1 MDDLTTLTYE
11 SGDRVARI
19 TLDRPERGNGIVPR
33 MPAEIAACVERANL
47 DPAVHAI
54 ALAGNGSGFC
64 GGYDLVASAERMS
77 EAAGGGGTGQ
87 PSGGTGQPGGAAPPP
102 GRAPT
107 DPPPGPRRSG
117 SPTDP
122 SDSPPPDPTT
132 DPFAPPPPGRTT
144 DPSNPPPPG
153 APTDPFAPPP
163 PGAPTDPATIAANH
177 APESNWDPVTDFQFM
192 WRNVRGF
199 MSLFHSE
206 KPVLC
211 KVHGYCVAGGTDMA
225 LCSDLL
231 VVADDAK
238 IGYPPARVWGSPTTA
253 LWAAR
258 VGPMRAKRLLLTGDS
273 LSGEQAVE
281 WGLATEAAP
290 AAELD
295 ERFEALL
302 ERVARLPINQLVM
315 MKMLVNQ
322 SLYAQ
327 GLHQT
332 QLLGTFFDG
341 VARHTEEGHE
351 FVRRAAEGGFKQA
364 VRERDEPFG
373 DHGLGGFGV
382 P

>member
-1 MDDLTTLTYE
+1 METLTYE
-11 SGDRVARI
+11 SEGRVARI
-19 TLDRPERGNGIVPR
+19 TLNRPERGNGITLA
-33 MPAEIAACVERANL
+33 MPGEIAACVERANL

-64 GGYDLVASAERMS
+64 GGYDLVASAEGDM
-77 EAAGGGGTGQ
+77 GGLES
-87 PSGGTGQPGGAAPPP
+87 PDAP
-102 GRAPT
+102 A
-107 DPPPGPRRSG
+107 G
-117 SPTDP
+117 SPL
-122 SDSPPPDPTT
+122 
-132 DPFAPPPPGRTT
+132 
-144 DPSNPPPPG
+144 
-153 APTDPFAPPP
+153 
-163 PGAPTDPATIAANH
+163 DPATIAANH
-177 APESNWDPVTDFQFM
+177 VPGSDWDPVTDFQFM

-273 LSGEQAVE
+273 LTGEQAEE

-290 AAELD
+290 PAELD
-295 ERFEALL
+295 ERFERLL

-332 QLLGTFFDG
+332 QVLGTFFDG

-351 FVRRAAEGGFKQA
+351 FVRRAGEEGFREA
-364 VRERDEPFG
+364 VRRRDEPFG
-373 DHGLGGFGV
+373 DHGLEGFGV
-382 P
+382 

>member
-1 MDDLTTLTYE
+1 METLTYE
-11 SGDRVARI
+11 ADGRIARI
-19 TLDRPERGNGIVPR
+19 TLNRPERDNGITPR

-47 DPAVHAI
+47 DPEVHAI

-64 GGYDLVASAERMS
+64 GGYDLVASAEGKMS
-77 EAAGGGGTGQ
+77 ELGGVST
-87 PSGGTGQPGGAAPPP
+87 PP
-102 GRAPT
+102 G
-107 DPPPGPRRSG
+107 
-117 SPTDP
+117 SPL
-122 SDSPPPDPTT
+122 
-132 DPFAPPPPGRTT
+132 
-144 DPSNPPPPG
+144 
-153 APTDPFAPPP
+153 
-163 PGAPTDPATIAANH
+163 DPATIAANH
-177 APESNWDPVTDFQFM
+177 APGSNWDPVTDFQFM
-192 WRNVRGF
+192 SRNVRGF

-231 VVADDAK
+231 VIAAEAK

-273 LSGEQAVE
+273 LTGEQAEE
-281 WGLATEAAP
+281 WGLATEAPP

-295 ERFEALL
+295 QRFEWLL

-315 MKMLVNQ
+315 MKLLVNQ

-332 QLLGTFFDG
+332 QILGTFFDG
-341 VARHTEEGHE
+341 IARHTEEGHD
-351 FVRRAAEGGFKQA
+351 FVRRAAESGFKEA
-364 VRERDEPFG
+364 VRERDDPFG
-373 DHGLGGFGV
+373 DYGLDGFGV
-382 P
+382 

>member
-1 MDDLTTLTYE
+1 VDLETLTYE
-11 SGDRVARI
+11 AGERVARI
-19 TLDRPERGNGIVPR
+19 TLNRPERGNGIVPR

-47 DPAVHAI
+47 DPAVHVI
-54 ALAGNGSGFC
+54 ALAGAGSGFC
-64 GGYDLVASAERMS
+64 GGYDLVASAEGDM
-77 EAAGGGGTGQ
+77 GGLGEGGD
-87 PSGGTGQPGGAAPPP
+87 AEAPP
-102 GRAPT
+102 
-107 DPPPGPRRSG
+107 G
-117 SPTDP
+117 SPL
-122 SDSPPPDPTT
+122 
-132 DPFAPPPPGRTT
+132 APPPPGS
-144 DPSNPPPPG
+144 PV
-153 APTDPFAPPP
+153 
-163 PGAPTDPATIAANH
+163 DPATIAANH
-177 APESNWDPVTDFQFM
+177 AAESNWDPVTDFQFM

-231 VVADDAK
+231 VVAADAK

-273 LSGEQAVE
+273 LSGEQAAE

-290 AAELD
+290 PERLN
-295 ERFEALL
+295 ERFEALV

-341 VARHTEEGHE
+341 IARHTEEGHA
-351 FVRRAAEGGFKQA
+351 FVRRAAESGFKQA

-373 DHGLGGFGV
+373 DAGRGGFGV
-382 P
+382 E